1 MDSSLRL
8 AAYVEAE
15 CDRIVQTLFDYL
27 RIPSISSQPDHA
39 DDVRRSAEFTA
50 QLLRDA
56 GLEHV
61 EVIETD
67 GAPAVYGDWL
77 HAGPDAPTA
86 VVYGHHDVQ
95 PVDPLPAWTSPP
107 FEPVIVDG
115 ECRARGAVDDKGQV
129 LYEIEAVRGLLARD
143 GALPCNVKFLIEG
156 EEEVGSPHFEALL
169 ERERERLQCDV
180 VVVSDTGMW
189 SLDTPSV
196 CMGMR
201 GLVAFDI
208 HIRTG
213 RIDLHS
219 GSFGGAVPNPA
230 RLAAQLAAS
239 LHDAQNRVTI
249 PGFYDDVRALLPAEK
264 ESFDL
269 LPFDDEQWRE
279 MAGTV
284 TLMGEEGYSTLE
296 RIWARPTCDVVG
308 ITVGYGGAG
317 IKTIVP
323 AEANVK
329 VTFRLVADQQPA
341 VIAKAFEQWV
351 RDTLP
356 PWAEVATRSEGPG
369 VAPALTAAD
378 HPAVAALR
386 TAIGRVFG
394 QAPLLTREGG
404 SGPEEALGRVLDAPV
419 LYLGV
424 GLPDDRFHAPNER
437 MIMDMFW
444 KGLLS
449 AGELWHELRAALAP
463 S

>member
-15 CDRIVQTLFDYL
+15 RDRIVQTLFDYL

-39 DDVRRSAEFTA
+39 ADVRRSADFTA
-50 QLLRDA
+50 DLLRNA
-56 GLEHV
+56 GLENV
-61 EVIETD
+61 VVLETE
-67 GAPAVYGDWL
+67 GAPSVYGDWL
-77 HAGPDAPTA
+77 HAGPKTPTA

-129 LYEIEAVRGLLARD
+129 LYEIEAVRGLLQKD
-143 GALPCNVKFLIEG
+143 GSLPCNVKFLIEG

-169 ERERERLQCDV
+169 QRERDRLACDV

-189 SLDTPSV
+189 SADVPSV

-230 RLAAQLAAS
+230 HLAARLVAA
-239 LHDAQNRVTI
+239 LHDDDGRVTV
-249 PGFYDDVRALLPAEK
+249 PGFYDDVRPLLPEEK
-264 ESFDL
+264 ESFGL

-284 TLMGEEGYSTLE
+284 ALVGEKGYSTLE

-308 ITVGYGGAG
+308 ITVGYGGEG

-329 VTFRLVADQQPA
+329 VSFRLVADQQPA
-341 VIAKAFEQWV
+341 AIAAAFQDWV
-351 RDTLP
+351 RATLP
-356 PWAEVATRSEGPG
+356 DWAEVSIRSEGPG
-369 VAPALTAAD
+369 VAAALTAAD
-378 HPAVAALR
+378 HPAVGALR

-394 QAPLLTREGG
+394 AAPLLTREGG
-404 SGPEEALGRVLDAPV
+404 SGPEEALGRVLDAPI

-449 AGELWHELRAALAP
+449 AGELWHELGAVREK
-463 S
+463 